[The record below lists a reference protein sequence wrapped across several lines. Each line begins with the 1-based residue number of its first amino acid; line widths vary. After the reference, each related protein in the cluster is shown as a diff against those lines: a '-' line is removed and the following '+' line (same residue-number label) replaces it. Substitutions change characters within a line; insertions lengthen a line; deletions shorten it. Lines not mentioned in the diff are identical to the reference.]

1 VLPDFLI
8 IGAPKAGTTAL
19 HRALLPHPQLYLSPV
34 KEPKFF
40 LGDGSA
46 PPHGQRG
53 PGDAH
58 SAREWIWRRA
68 DYEALFDAAPPGT
81 RRGESTPFYLYDRGA
96 HARIATLIPDAKL
109 IVVVRDPVERAYSN
123 WVHAWSD
130 GLEPIDDF
138 AAACAV
144 EDERVAA
151 GWAPFWHYTR
161 LGRYGEQLEQL
172 YRHFPRDQVHV
183 LRYKDLVDEPR
194 SSLNDICAFLGIEP
208 DLLSMVP
215 PENTRRFVTPSARA
229 RLLGRVIRTGAA
241 AGAYAPPQVWRQVS
255 RPLVWTLQRN
265 GTARPDLDAKQRR
278 ALIEQ
283 FEPDIRTLEALTDRS
298 YDTWLHDAGHGEF
311 SMRRAASAQDMSAQ

>member
-46 PPHGQRG
+46 PPRGQRG

-68 DYEALFDAAPPGT
+68 DYEALFDGAPPGAC
-81 RRGESTPFYLYDRGA
+81 RGESTPFYLYDRGA
-96 HARIATLIPDAKL
+96 HLRIATLIPDAKL

-138 AAACAV
+138 AAACAA

-161 LGRYGEQLEQL
+161 LGRYGEQLEHL
-172 YRHFPRDQVHV
+172 FRHFPREQVHV

-194 SSLNDICAFLGIEP
+194 SSLNDICAFLGIET

-215 PENTRRFVTPSARA
+215 PENTRGFVTPSTRA
-229 RLLGRVIRTGAA
+229 RMLGQVIRAGAA

-255 RPLVWTLQRN
+255 RPLVWALQRN

-278 ALIEQ
+278 ALVEQ
-283 FEPDIRTLEALTDRS
+283 FEPDIRTLEALTGRS
-298 YDTWLHDAGHGEF
+298 YDTWLHDEGRGEF
-311 SMRRAASAQDMSAQ
+311 SMRRSVNAR